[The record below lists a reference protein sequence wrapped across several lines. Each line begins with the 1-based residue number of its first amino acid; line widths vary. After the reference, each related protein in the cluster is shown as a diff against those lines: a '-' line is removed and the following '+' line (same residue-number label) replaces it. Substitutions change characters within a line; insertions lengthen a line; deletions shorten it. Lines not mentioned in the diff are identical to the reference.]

1 MPHTLTSRL
10 TRHSPLS
17 EKRPAKTNLNPNID
31 GTSVESSLRTY
42 PKSPRWLSAAKGSS
56 SGVGATVGLYAHRAA
71 LAALWQECG
80 VGRAWGRCE
89 AVRMLRGGAHGM
101 CGCMACVG
109 DACRGGAREIRGTLG
124 ERLSSGP
131 RRTSYAAGGL
141 LLSTMCRRRQL
152 DTCDKLVR
160 IQADEQDVKKSGV
173 DRQKP
178 TSS

>member
-1 MPHTLTSRL
+1 M
-10 TRHSPLS
+10 
-17 EKRPAKTNLNPNID
+17 
-31 GTSVESSLRTY
+31 
-42 PKSPRWLSAAKGSS
+42 
-56 SGVGATVGLYAHRAA
+56 
-71 LAALWQECG
+71 
-80 VGRAWGRCE
+80 GRAWGRCE

-173 DRQKP
+173 YRQKP
-178 TSS
+178 TST